1 MEIDISKIQPNRYN
15 PKITEEHEEKFQII
29 KAGIEEMGMKSPIDV
44 REIDGPIPYEIIDGY
59 HRWKACSEL
68 GWKTILISSWGKI
81 NEDQA
86 KKITI
91 LKEKA
96 HIPLDLIKTAE
107 ILSQL
112 AKDTSLEE
120 LARQVG
126 YSIPQL
132 EEDLKLV
139 GFEWSQYNL
148 NKDKQGELDKGN
160 SEVRTFSVVM
170 TLEQYEIVINAMT
183 RAKQEGQTES
193 DGRALELICA
203 EFLSGH

>member
-1 MEIDISKIQPNRYN
+1 M
-15 PKITEEHEEKFQII
+15 
-29 KAGIEEMGMKSPIDV
+29 
-44 REIDGPIPYEIIDGY
+44 
-59 HRWKACSEL
+59 
-68 GWKTILISSWGKI
+68 
-81 NEDQA
+81 
-86 KKITI
+86 
-91 LKEKA
+91 
-96 HIPLDLIKTAE
+96 
-107 ILSQL
+107 

-170 TLEQYEIVINAMT
+170 TLEQYEIVINAIT